1 MTRYLRMND
10 YESIQLDAEWII
22 LNTDEYTLTK
32 LNGVGGFCW
41 SLLGAAQ
48 TVSSLSE
55 AVRQE
60 YAGAD
65 ATVEEDIEAFLS
77 DMVARGLVQHAVS

>member
-1 MTRYLRMND
+1 MTQYLRIND
-10 YESIQLDAEWII
+10 YESIELDTEWII

-48 TVSSLSE
+48 TVSSISE
-55 AVRQE
+55 AIRRE
-60 YAGAD
+60 YD
-65 ATVEEDIEAFLS
+65 FVDETVEKDIEVFLN
-77 DMVARGLVQHAVS
+77 DMIMRGLVQRAVS